1 MFALQ
6 PMAKQQI
13 VKTDIAA
20 PDAMARVK
28 GKKKSL
34 VFKAYILISKSN

>member
-13 VKTDIAA
+13 VKTDIAV

-28 GKKKSL
+28 GKKSL
-34 VFKAYILISKSN
+34 LY

>member
-1 MFALQ
+1 MFALQPQ

-28 GKKKSL
+28 GKKSL
-34 VFKAYILISKSN
+34 LYSKPKF